1 MSTIQGN
8 NIHYKQVA
16 DSFEYLHSHNVEDED
31 YEKNDK
37 ILKDNY
43 YSIAAM
49 CVLEHNK
56 KEEIAHKL
64 QQVRHELAM
73 WKSGLEEEIA
83 QKGYGADDTMSNEH
97 AISVINAILDEQH
110 VCVLDGSG
118 SQGDTNDIQQRYKKT
133 PPPGSFH

>member
-8 NIHYKQVA
+8 NIRYEQVA
-16 DSFEYLHSHNVEDED
+16 DSFEYLHGHNVEDED

-37 ILKDNY
+37 VLKDNY

-56 KEEIAHKL
+56 KEELAHKL
-64 QQVRHELAM
+64 QQIRHELAM

-83 QKGYGADDTMSNEH
+83 QKGYGADDSMSNEH
-97 AISVINAILDEQH
+97 AISVIDAILNE
-110 VCVLDGSG
+110 
-118 SQGDTNDIQQRYKKT
+118 
-133 PPPGSFH
+133 

>member
-8 NIHYKQVA
+8 NIHYEQVA

-37 ILKDNY
+37 VLKDNY

-49 CVLEHNK
+49 CVLEHDK
-56 KEEIAHKL
+56 KEELAHKL
-64 QQVRHELAM
+64 QQVRHELLM

-83 QKGYGADDTMSNEH
+83 QKGYGADDTMSNQH
-97 AISVINAILDEQH
+97 AISVINAILDE
-110 VCVLDGSG
+110 
-118 SQGDTNDIQQRYKKT
+118 
-133 PPPGSFH
+133 

>member
-8 NIHYKQVA
+8 TIHYEQVA
-16 DSFEYLHSHNVEDED
+16 DCLEYLHHHSIEDED

-56 KEEIAHKL
+56 KEELAHKL
-64 QQVRHELAM
+64 QQVRHELLM

-83 QKGYGADDTMSNEH
+83 QEGYGADDIMSNEH
-97 AISVINAILDEQH
+97 AISVIDAILDE
-110 VCVLDGSG
+110 
-118 SQGDTNDIQQRYKKT
+118 
-133 PPPGSFH
+133 